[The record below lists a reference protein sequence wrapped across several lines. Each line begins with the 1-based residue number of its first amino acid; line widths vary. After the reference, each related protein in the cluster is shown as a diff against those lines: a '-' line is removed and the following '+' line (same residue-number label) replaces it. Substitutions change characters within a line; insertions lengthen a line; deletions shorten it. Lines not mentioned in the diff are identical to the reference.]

1 MHNTFSSLAILGNN
15 IMARKLVKFIL
26 LPALALTLLISATPV
41 LAQTT
46 ESSAQCWSKSD
57 CVSKT
62 ENCEACFEPQETF
75 CGTGRGFCYAKPV
88 PATLEI
94 SLGGL
99 SEVSDPAQ
107 YISQLYQWTISV
119 TGILAGIMIMIGGLL
134 YLTAGG
140 SPERVSNAKSY
151 ISNALIG
158 LILALTSYFL
168 LQTVNPALLNLR
180 FPKVPLVQA
189 VVPPSDFCEDLAE
202 NSDIQITSSTG
213 GTKCGDLGIPHSISG
228 AASVPTKCA
237 YGNCSNPEESCEI
250 NPESLGPVAE
260 CKKVA
265 GTRLDV
271 FLAERRQK
279 FNYAP
284 TATTNPAAWAADPA
298 ILAEKEEITK
308 VCQQWTPRSQNG
320 IIYRAYATASCNLI
334 SGIGGAD
341 FLKNAGM
348 QVAIFT
354 GASSLYSGAVRGTQ
368 ARAAGS
374 TVGQVVGGAEVGLGA
389 WGAKSA
395 VRAVMKHPAVSLI
408 VTSIIA
414 SVAIYEEVNCGA
426 NSALRGNAAC
436 SLVTL
441 DCNRISKCSDYPN
454 AQIKAEEGPIPLT
467 SVNPEDYLGMSGNE
481 IISDICRDDPCN
493 LPFICVTGGGE
504 DFSLGC
510 SAGGEAKCPADAHN
524 DIYKGFIQGHQQK
537 GQLCEKDADCQSGQC
552 SGTAV
557 TINDLLTP
565 CDLTNPDFRNS
576 YNESTGCIYGI
587 SPDWLD
593 CGIPTEQYR
602 RQANFYK
609 RENVALRHCQ

>member
-1 MHNTFSSLAILGNN
+1 MAQKIIKIFLLATL
-15 IMARKLVKFIL
+15 
-26 LPALALTLLISATPV
+26 ALALLVSASPAF
-41 LAQTT
+41 AQTG
-46 ESSAQCWSKSD
+46 EANAQCWSSSD
-57 CVSKT
+57 CMKYT
-62 ENCEACFEPQETF
+62 KDCRACFEERADI
-75 CGTGRGFCYAKPV
+75 CGENRGYCYARPV

-99 SEVSDPAQ
+99 TDVYDPAQ
-107 YISQLYQWTISV
+107 YISTLYQWMVSV

-140 SPERVSNAKSY
+140 APDRVSNAKEY
-151 ISNALIG
+151 ISSALVG
-158 LILALTSYFL
+158 LMLALTSYFI
-168 LQTVNPALLNLR
+168 LQTVNPALLSLK
-180 FPKVPLVQA
+180 FPKVPLIQA
-189 VVPPSDFCEDLAE
+189 VVPPGEFCEDLAE
-202 NSDIQITSSTG
+202 NPDIQITSSTG
-213 GTKCGDLGIPHSISG
+213 GTKCGDVGIPKSISG
-228 AASVPTKCA
+228 ESNVPTKCA

-320 IIYRAYATASCNLI
+320 IIYRTYATASCNLI

-341 FLKNAGM
+341 FLKNSGM

-354 GASSLYSGAVRGTQ
+354 GASSLYSGAIRGAQ

-389 WGAKSA
+389 WGVKSA
-395 VRAVMKHPAVSLI
+395 VRAVMKHPAVATVL
-408 VTSIIA
+408 TAIIG
-414 SVAIYEEVNCGA
+414 SVAISEEVNCGA

-436 SLVTL
+436 GLVTL
-441 DCNRISKCSDYPN
+441 DCNRITKCSDYPN
-454 AQIKAEEGPIPLT
+454 VQIKAEEGPIPLIEID
-467 SVNPEDYLGMSGNE
+467 PRDYLGMSGNE
-481 IISDICRDDPCN
+481 IISDVCKDNPCG
-493 LPFICVTGGGE
+493 LPFSCTTGGGE

-510 SAGGEAKCPADAHN
+510 TAGSEAKCPADAHN
-524 DIYKGFIQGHQQK
+524 DIYNGFIQGRQQK
-537 GQLCEKDADCQSGQC
+537 GQLCEKDADCQFGTC
-552 SGTAV
+552 SGSSV

-565 CDLTNPDFRNS
+565 CDPEHPDFRS
-576 YNESTGCIYGI
+576 RYNESTGCTYGI
-587 SPDWLD
+587 SPTLLD

-609 RENVALRHCQ
+609 RENVTLRHCQ